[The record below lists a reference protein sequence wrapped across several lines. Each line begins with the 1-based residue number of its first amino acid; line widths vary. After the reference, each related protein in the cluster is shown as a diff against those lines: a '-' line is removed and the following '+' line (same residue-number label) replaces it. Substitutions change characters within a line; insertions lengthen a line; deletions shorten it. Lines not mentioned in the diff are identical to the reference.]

1 MTKDQVRQAFQRG
14 LGRGILAV
22 QENPERYRELVLW
35 ACGRNLS
42 FDTQCEGTR
51 AWYDYQL
58 ISCFPDNKEFLELI
72 EQKLLGK
79 KPDSSWDYL
88 HLSELLMYF
97 AMEGNDTA
105 ETALWDKYENL
116 LFGLK
121 GFHRASRTKRQ
132 TVECFETLSIAL
144 SWEKQNYFRIAED
157 IGGLFLSSNQYDA
170 WDFAWLY
177 DSRPR
182 GFNSELRRKSKSSRE
197 LSAFFAA
204 FDDRKKEMK
213 NWSANQTKRQ
223 IPEGGRALSVY
234 LKRKAPELATS
245 YAEVYL
251 SQKNPEE
258 RAKALEAF
266 FVCPYPLDPTPIM
279 KDAESDCHSLRS
291 AAIEVLGEI
300 RNQKVREYALGHI
313 NNDIDGM
320 LPIVIKNYM
329 PEDEAFLRKY
339 ISGLQVDYA
348 CKTGWH
354 GIHSG
359 ILDLFDAEAGITK
372 PPKSLLP
379 ILYEST
385 LCSFCRGTV
394 VRLMSKYRM
403 IPDSIWKELLFD
415 SNDDIRVLADSHF
428 RRNISVAEN
437 GRVSS
442 RCMSRGDQDA

>member
-1 MTKDQVRQAFQRG
+1 MMEKKTTNRKSVMTKLQIKHAFQRG
-14 LGRGILAV
+14 LGRGVLAV
-22 QENPERYRELVLW
+22 REDPERYRELVLW

-42 FDTQCEGTR
+42 FDTQCEGTK

-58 ISCFPDNKEFLELI
+58 ISCYSDNNKFLELI
-72 EQKLLGK
+72 ENKLRNK
-79 KPDSSWDYL
+79 SPDKSWDYL
-88 HLSELLMYF
+88 HFAELLVYF
-97 AMEGNDTA
+97 AKDGHESA
-105 ETALWDKYENL
+105 ETALWDKYESL
-116 LFGLK
+116 LFRLES
-121 GFHRASRTKRQ
+121 FRRNSWIKRQ
-132 TVECFETLSIAL
+132 TIDCFETICIAL
-144 SWEKQNYFRIAED
+144 SWKKENYFRIAED
-157 IGGLFLSSNQYDA
+157 IGGLFLKSKQYDA
-170 WDFAWLY
+170 WDFAWLCE
-177 DSRPR
+177 SRPR
-182 GFNSELRRKSKSSRE
+182 EFNSELRRKSKSSRE

-279 KDAESDCHSLRS
+279 KDAESDCHLLRS
-291 AAIEVLGEI
+291 AAIEALGEI

-313 NNDIDGM
+313 NDDIDGI

-339 ISGLQVDYA
+339 ISELQVDYS

-354 GIHSG
+354 EIHFE
-359 ILDLFDAEAGITK
+359 ILDLFDADAKITR

-379 ILYEST
+379 VLYEST
-385 LCSFCRGTV
+385 LCSCCRETV

-403 IPDSIWKELLFD
+403 ISDSMWEELLFD
-415 SNDDIRVLADSHF
+415 SNDDIRAFSKAHF
-428 RRNISVAEN
+428 RKSNLVLEK
-437 GRVSS
+437 
-442 RCMSRGDQDA
+442 Q

>member
-1 MTKDQVRQAFQRG
+1 VTKNQVKQAFQRG

-22 QENPERYRELVLW
+22 QENPKRYRELVLW

-51 AWYDYQL
+51 AWYNYQL
-58 ISCFPDNKEFLELI
+58 ISCYPDNKEFLELI
-72 EQKLLGK
+72 EQKLQDK

-88 HLSELLMYF
+88 FFPELLMYF
-97 AMEGNDTA
+97 AMDGNENA
-105 ETALWDKYENL
+105 AVALWDKYEE
-116 LFGLK
+116 LFSGLNS
-121 GFHRASRTKRQ
+121 FHRSSPIKRR
-132 TVECFETLSIAL
+132 TVECFENLCIAL
-144 SWEKQNYFRIAED
+144 SWDKENYFRIAED
-157 IGGLFLSSNQYDA
+157 IGGLFLRSNQFGA

-182 GFNSELRRKSKSSRE
+182 EFNSELRRKSKSSRE

-213 NWSANQTKRQ
+213 NWSANRAGSQMPK
-223 IPEGGRALSVY
+223 EGRALSVY
-234 LKRKAPELATS
+234 LKRNAPELAAS
-245 YAEVYL
+245 FAEVYL

-258 RAKALEAF
+258 RAKALGAF
-266 FVCPYPLDPTPIM
+266 SVCPYPMDPSPTM
-279 KDAESDCHSLRS
+279 KDAESNCHSLRS
-291 AAIEVLGEI
+291 AAIEALGEI
-300 RNQKVREYALGHI
+300 RNPEVRKYAWGHI
-313 NNDIDGM
+313 NDDFDGM
-320 LPIVIKNYM
+320 LPIIIKNYM

-339 ISGLQVDYA
+339 ISELQVDYS

-354 GIHSG
+354 GIHLE
-359 ILDLFDAEAGITK
+359 ILDLFDAEAGIAK

-403 IPDSIWKELLFD
+403 IPDSMWKELLFD
-415 SNDDIRVLADSHF
+415 SNDDIRALADSHF
-428 RRNISVAEN
+428 RRSISSVEKQKPL
-437 GRVSS
+437 GK
-442 RCMSRGDQDA
+442 

>member
-1 MTKDQVRQAFQRG
+1 MTKDQVRKAFQRG

-22 QENPERYRELVLW
+22 QENPDRYRELVLW

-58 ISCFPDNKEFLELI
+58 IQCYPDNKEFLELI
-72 EQKLLGK
+72 EQKLRSK
-79 KPDSSWDYL
+79 KPDSGWDYL
-88 HLSELLMYF
+88 HFSELLMYF
-97 AMEGNDTA
+97 AMDGNENA
-105 ETALWDKYENL
+105 AAALWDKYEE
-116 LFGLK
+116 LFSSLNS
-121 GFHRASRTKRQ
+121 FRRSSLIKRR
-132 TVECFETLSIAL
+132 TVECFETLCIAL
-144 SWEKQNYFRIAED
+144 SWDKENYFRIAED

-182 GFNSELRRKSKSSRE
+182 WFNSELKRKSKFSRE
-197 LSAFFAA
+197 LSAFFSA
-204 FDDRKKEMK
+204 FDDLKKEQK
-213 NWSANQTKRQ
+213 NWSANRSENR

-234 LKRKAPELATS
+234 LKWKAPELTAS
-245 YAEVYL
+245 YVEIYL
-251 SQKNPEE
+251 SKKNPQE

-266 FVCPYPLDPTPIM
+266 SVCPYPMDPTPIL

-291 AAIEVLGEI
+291 AAIEALGEI
-300 RNQKVREYALGHI
+300 RNQKVREYAWKHI
-313 NNDIDGM
+313 EDDIDGM

-339 ISGLQVDYA
+339 ISELQVDYS
-348 CKTGWH
+348 CKSGWH
-354 GIHSG
+354 GVHMDIR
-359 ILDLFDAEAGITK
+359 DLFDEDAGITK

-385 LCSFCRGTV
+385 LCSFCREAV

-403 IPDSIWKELLFD
+403 ISDSMWEELLFD
-415 SNDDIRVLADSHF
+415 SNDDIRAFADAHF
-428 RRNISVAEN
+428 RRSMLPAKNKNS
-437 GRVSS
+437 
-442 RCMSRGDQDA
+442 